1 MRFIRIA
8 IPTGMRESVLDVLES
23 EAIDYSVT
31 EEESDRNYAAVVS
44 FPLPTGAVESVLER
58 VRTVGIDEDA
68 SIVVLDARSITSR
81 QFDRLQKHYI
91 EDEHE
96 DRIAVEELIAS
107 AEELELDRVPY
118 VVLTAVSAIVAT
130 AGMLLDSAAVIVGS
144 MVIAPLIGPAMATA
158 VGTVVDDS
166 RLFARGVRMQVVG
179 LLLSIVSAAAFA
191 YFVRTAQLIPPTIEV
206 TTIPAVNERITPGLL
221 SLMIALGAG
230 LAGVIS
236 LATGM
241 SATLV
246 GVMIAVALVPPAA
259 AVGIGLAW
267 GLPMISFSAGVLLLV
282 NVFSINLVAL
292 VALWVIGYRPQ
303 NWLLLCEAKSEML
316 RRVSVLLIGLVLLSF
331 LLGGAYISFQETAF
345 EEQANSEVIAVVDQ
359 PRYSELTHLETTVDD
374 QPSVTSGAVP
384 QIIVTVESPRGREMP
399 GLAERIDRR
408 VTQTTGRTVAVQVR
422 FINADQT
429 S

>member
-8 IPTGMRESVLDVLES
+8 IPTGMREAVLDVLES
-23 EAIDYSVT
+23 EAIDYSIT
-31 EEESDRNYAAVVS
+31 EEVSERNYTAVVS

-58 VRTVGIDEDA
+58 VRNAGIDEDA
-68 SIVVLDARSITSR
+68 SIVVLDARAITSR
-81 QFDRLQKHYI
+81 QFDRLQQRYV

-96 DRIAVEELIAS
+96 ERIAIEELIAS

-179 LLLSIVSAAAFA
+179 LFLSIVSAAAFA
-191 YFVRTAQLIPPTIEV
+191 YFIRTAQLIPPTIEV
-206 TTIPAVNERITPGLL
+206 TTIPAVNERITPDLL

-236 LATGM
+236 LAAGV

-259 AVGIGLAW
+259 AVGIGIAW
-267 GLPMISFSAGVLLLV
+267 GLPMVSFSAGVLLLV

-292 VALWVIGYRPQ
+292 VALWVLDYRPES
-303 NWLLLCEAKSEML
+303 WLLLCEVKSEML
-316 RRVSVLLIGLVLLSF
+316 RRGSV
-331 LLGGAYISFQETAF
+331 
-345 EEQANSEVIAVVDQ
+345 
-359 PRYSELTHLETTVDD
+359 
-374 QPSVTSGAVP
+374 
-384 QIIVTVESPRGREMP
+384 
-399 GLAERIDRR
+399 
-408 VTQTTGRTVAVQVR
+408 
-422 FINADQT
+422 
-429 S
+429 